1 MITVP
6 EEKQIILFDGVC
18 NLCNG
23 LVQKIIRYDRKAV
36 FRFVSIQSDLG
47 KEILEHLQCERVD
60 SIILWHPKKGYYI
73 KSEAVLKITKVLSG
87 RFALLQVLYMLPKFL
102 RDKIYDYVARNRYS
116 WFGQSESCLLPSKET
131 ESRFL

>member
-6 EEKQIILFDGVC
+6 EDKQIILFDGVC

-23 LVQKIIRYDRKAV
+23 LVQKVIRFDRKDI
-36 FRFVSIQSDLG
+36 FRFVSIQSELG
-47 KEILEHLQCERVD
+47 KEILVHLQCETVD
-60 SIILWHPKKGYYI
+60 SIILWNPKKEYYI

-87 RFALLQVLYMLPKFL
+87 QFLLIQVLYLLPKFL
-102 RDKIYDYVARNRYS
+102 RDKVYDYVARNRYS
-116 WFGQSESCLLPSKET
+116 WFGQSESCLLPSKEI